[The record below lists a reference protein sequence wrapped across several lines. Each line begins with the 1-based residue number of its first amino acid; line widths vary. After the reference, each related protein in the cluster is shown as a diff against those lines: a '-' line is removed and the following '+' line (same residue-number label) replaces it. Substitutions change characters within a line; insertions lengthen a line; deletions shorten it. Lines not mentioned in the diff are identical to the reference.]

1 MRRFLVLLL
10 VAGGLLAG
18 CGRVITLPTP
28 TPTPLRETATAIAL
42 KTPTGTATPTPAPYT
57 PAPTDTPTV
66 TPTPIFYEVQA
77 GDTLLGIAHRYGISL
92 AALQEA
98 NGIIDPRSLQ
108 VGQRLV
114 IPREAL
120 VQSQGTPVPTPT
132 PVPAKPRG
140 VHFARLPHGGLW
152 CMGEVV
158 NPENFAIEDVQLRVD
173 LMDGQGNVV
182 AERETSTEAR
192 VIPAGGKAPF
202 VVSFPNAYPKFTSYR
217 VVLLRALRA
226 HQGRYYPDVTVVGAS
241 GEPLDTG
248 LYGVRG
254 NVENRGPEEAVDV
267 VVVATLYDALGNVIG
282 VRSGP
287 PQHNVIPPGGKS
299 AFKMEITPG
308 GGPVITYT
316 LQAEALRLPTPT
328 PME

>member
-1 MRRFLVLLL
+1 MAVM
-10 VAGGLLAG
+10 LLAG

-28 TPTPLRETATAIAL
+28 TPSPAKETAVGIAFV
-42 KTPTGTATPTPAPYT
+42 TPTGTVTATPAPYT

-98 NGIIDPRSLQ
+98 NGIINPRSLQ

-114 IPREAL
+114 IPREVL
-120 VQSQGTPVPTPT
+120 YQSEGTPVPTPT
-132 PVPAKPRG
+132 PVPVEPRG
-140 VHFARLPHGGLW
+140 VHFARLSHGGLW
-152 CMGEVV
+152 CMGEVT
-158 NPENFAIEDVQLRVD
+158 NPGKFAIEDVQLRID
-173 LMDGQGNVV
+173 LLDQKGNVV
-182 AERETSTEAR
+182 ATQDAHTEAR
-192 VIPAGGKAPF
+192 VIPSGGKSPF
-202 VVSFPNAYPKFTSYR
+202 VVSFPNAYPEFTSYR
-217 VVLLRALRA
+217 VALLRALRA
-226 HQGRYYPDVTVVGAS
+226 HQGRYYPDVAVVDAS

-248 LYGVRG
+248 LYGITG
-254 NVENRGPEEAVDV
+254 NVENRGPEDAVDV
-267 VVVATLYDALGNVIG
+267 VVVATLYDALGNVVG

-287 PQHNVIPPGGKS
+287 PRHNVIPPGGKS
-299 AFKMEITPG
+299 SFKMEITPG

-316 LQAEALRLPTPT
+316 IQAEALRLPTPT

>member
-1 MRRFLVLLL
+1 M
-10 VAGGLLAG
+10 
-18 CGRVITLPTP
+18 ITLPTP
-28 TPTPLRETATAIAL
+28 TPTPAARTETAVAL
-42 KTPTGTATPTPAPYT
+42 TTPTGTPTATPGPYT

-120 VQSQGTPVPTPT
+120 VQSQGTPMPTPT
-132 PVPAKPRG
+132 PVPAEPRG
-140 VHFARLPHGGLW
+140 IHFARLSHGGLW

-158 NPENFAIEDVQLRVD
+158 NPEDFAIEDVRLRVD
-173 LMDGQGNVV
+173 LLDAQGNVV
-182 AERETSTEAR
+182 ATREVSTEAR
-192 VIPAGGKAPF
+192 VVPAGGKTPF

-217 VVLLRALRA
+217 VVVLRALKA
-226 HQGRYYPDVTVVGAS
+226 HRGRYYPDVRVVDAS
-241 GEPLDTG
+241 GRLLDTG
-248 LYGVRG
+248 LYGLRG
-254 NVENRGPEEAVDV
+254 NVENRGPEDAVDV
-267 VVVATLYDALGNVIG
+267 VVIATLYDALGNVVG
-282 VRSGP
+282 VRSEP
-287 PQHNVIPPGGKS
+287 PQHNVVPPGGKS
-299 AFKMEITPG
+299 PFAMEITPG
-308 GGPVITYT
+308 GGPVVTYT